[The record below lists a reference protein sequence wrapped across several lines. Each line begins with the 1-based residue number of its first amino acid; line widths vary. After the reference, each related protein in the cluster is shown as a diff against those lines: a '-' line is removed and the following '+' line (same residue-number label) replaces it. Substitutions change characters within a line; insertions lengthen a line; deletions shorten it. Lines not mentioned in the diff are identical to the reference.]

1 MCGAALRFVIAL
13 ILWTRNG
20 LSAQR
25 QTLYVLSMLTYPDN
39 DTSLQPSIH
48 DAPDLI
54 QGARLAIETINKRTD
69 VLPGFRLELI
79 EADDGCELS
88 WKSIISLLSQLYYS
102 DKQVVGVIGPVC
114 SDSTKELSSLTSRPE
129 VALINVNLATDY
141 SVNNDGRYPYN
152 FGMLGS
158 QKPGVD
164 TLKALIRY
172 NNWTRVGVLYSS
184 ELLYDYHSYQLFLEG
199 VREVAEIPYQSFA
212 DINYLPLKEI
222 KESHVRIVF
231 SFLGDQVMLQNLLCM
246 AYHMNMTYPNYQWI
260 LFNSFKATSNTYF
273 TYEGAP
279 YNCTK
284 EQMEAALNKSLSVV
298 SFIPNSGGSTISGLQ
313 STSSG
318 FATCAKSKILYCYAL
333 FDAVWALALALNSSL
348 QPMEDIGWSLS
359 NYTYGNP
366 TITNIIKQ
374 EMSQLSFQGVLGT
387 IQFQNEGYVNKMVY
401 LLQYYNGENKF
412 IATYNNKNANI
423 ELVTNSSASF
433 ISSDFETINVHVSV
447 QLTVVV
453 IVADVLVALFVVIVH
468 IVNTAYSKHK
478 LVKASSVRLNH
489 FAYVGCY
496 LVLLAT
502 LIYAVMETFPI
513 ESHKNAALCKAFM
526 WIMVTGLTLVF
537 GTVSVKS
544 WRLYY
549 IFKHSFECRRTYTTS
564 LKDEVLA
571 GGIVALLCISIA
583 FCLTWTLYDPLLRK
597 VELNLTVYDHEE
609 TKAPVLMVSSFCT
622 CTYLTQWIASAII
635 FESSLIIACV
645 AFALL
650 STKVNRKRFRT
661 QGTCTVVLG
670 YSLFITSG
678 AGCAAYF
685 MASDASVRY
694 GAVCLVLLGTVY
706 LCTFMLLV
714 PPVLPVFQGT
724 SAPLHSKAPLH
735 IYLPQVKNQ

>member
-1 MCGAALRFVIAL
+1 MCGAVLRFVIAL
-13 ILWTRNG
+13 NLWARNG
-20 LSAQR
+20 VFAQ

-48 DAPDLI
+48 DAPDLV

-69 VLPGFRLELI
+69 VLSGFRLELI

-102 DKQVVGVIGPVC
+102 DKQVVGVIGPEC

-129 VALINVNLATDY
+129 VALINIHLASDY

-152 FGMLGS
+152 FGLLDS
-158 QKPGVD
+158 QKPEVD
-164 TLKALIRY
+164 TLIALIRY

-184 ELLYDYHSYQLFLEG
+184 ELLLYQMFQEG
-199 VREVAEIPYQSFA
+199 VREIAEISYQSFA
-212 DINYLPLKEI
+212 DINSLPLKEI
-222 KESHVRIVF
+222 METHVRIVIP
-231 SFLGDQVMLQNLLCM
+231 FLRDKVVLQNLLCM
-246 AYHMNMTYPNYQWI
+246 AYHMNMTFPNYQWVLSI
-260 LFNSFKATSNTYF
+260 SFEAPNISF
-273 TYEGAP
+273 TYKGTL
-279 YNCTK
+279 YSCTE

-298 SFIPNSGGSTISGLQ
+298 SYIPSSEGSTISGLDAY
-313 STSSG
+313 STE
-318 FATCAKSKILYCYAL
+318 FDTCLRPLYCYAL

-348 QPMEDIGWSLS
+348 QPMDDIGWSLS

-366 TITNIIKQ
+366 TITNIIQQ
-374 EMSQLSFQGVLGT
+374 EMFQLSFRGVLGNV
-387 IQFQNEGYVNKMVY
+387 QFLNGGYANRLVY
-401 LLQYYNGENKF
+401 LLQYYNGERKF
-412 IATYNNKNANI
+412 IAIYNNKNANI

-433 ISSDFETINVHVSV
+433 ISSDFETINVLVSV

-453 IVADVLVALFVVIVH
+453 IVADVLAALFVVIVH

-513 ESHKNAALCKAFM
+513 ESRKKAILCKAFM
-526 WIMVTGLTLVF
+526 WIVVTGLTLVF

-571 GGIVALLCISIA
+571 GAIVALLCISIA

-650 STKVNRKRFRT
+650 STKVNRKRFQT

-714 PPVLPVFQGT
+714 PPVLPVFQSNSSHLSTT
-724 SAPLHSKAPLH
+724 SIKS
-735 IYLPQVKNQ
+735 II

>member
-1 MCGAALRFVIAL
+1 MAVCGAELHFVIAL
-13 ILWTRNG
+13 AVWARNG
-20 LSAQR
+20 LSAQ

-48 DAPDLI
+48 DAPDLV
-54 QGARLAIETINKRTD
+54 QGARLAIETINNRTD
-69 VLPGFRLELI
+69 ILPGFRLELI

-102 DKQVVGVIGPVC
+102 DKQVVGVIGPEC

-129 VALINVNLATDY
+129 VALINVNLASDY

-158 QKPGVD
+158 QKPEVD
-164 TLKALIRY
+164 TLIALIRY

-222 KESHVRIVF
+222 RESHVRIVF
-231 SFLGDQVMLQNLLCM
+231 SFLRDQVVLQNLLCM
-246 AYHMNMTYPNYQWI
+246 AYHMNMTYPNYQWA
-260 LFNSFKATSNTYF
+260 LFNTFRVSNTSFMYD
-273 TYEGAP
+273 GAL
-279 YNCTK
+279 YSCTK
-284 EQMEAALNKSLSVV
+284 RQMKAALNQSVFLF
-298 SFIPNSGGSTISGLQ
+298 SQISGSGNPTISGLD
-313 STSSG
+313 TDHAE
-318 FATCAKSKILYCYAL
+318 FETCLRPLYCYAL

-387 IQFQNEGYVNKMVY
+387 IQFQNGGYANRMVS
-401 LLQYYNGENKF
+401 LLQYYNGDETF
-412 IATYNNKNANI
+412 VGSYNNEDASI
-423 ELVTNSSASF
+423 ELFPDSSASF
-433 ISSDFETINVHVSV
+433 ISSDFETIDVHVSV

-453 IVADVLVALFVVIVH
+453 IVADILAAILVVVVH

-513 ESHKNAALCKAFM
+513 ESRKKAILCKAFM

-571 GGIVALLCISIA
+571 GVIVALLCISIA
-583 FCLTWTLYDPLLRK
+583 FCLTWTLYDPLLSK
-597 VELNLTVYDHEE
+597 VELNLAVPDHEE
-609 TKAPVLMVSSFCT
+609 SKAPVLMVISSCT
-622 CTYLTQWIASAII
+622 CTYLTQWITSAII
-635 FESSLIIACV
+635 FESFLIIVCV

-650 STKVNRKRFRT
+650 STKATRKRFRT

-714 PPVLPVFQGT
+714 PPVLPVFQSNSSHLSTT
-724 SAPLHSKAPLH
+724 SIKSKLT
-735 IYLPQVKNQ
+735 